1 MGRTRSFWVVALCAG
16 AVTGLSA
23 GPALAGEVNGSAK
36 NPKVGFSQ
44 GHSICKFSGLND
56 NPDSTDPED
65 PGGRVQS
72 YGYSVVRAGGKAFAP
87 SPGEACNGHTG
98 FLAGG
103 GEE

>member
-1 MGRTRSFWVVALCAG
+1 MGMRRMLVVAGCTAAVVGAG
-16 AVTGLSA
+16 AGA
-23 GPALAGEVNGSAK
+23 AFAGEVNGSAT
-36 NPKVGFSQ
+36 NPKFQFSQ
-44 GHSICKFSGLND
+44 GNSICKFSGLND

-98 FLAGG
+98 FLSGG
-103 GEE
+103 GE

>member
-1 MGRTRSFWVVALCAG
+1 MARTKSLFAAAICAG
-16 AVTGLSA
+16 AVAALGA
-23 GPALAGEVNGSAK
+23 GPALAGEVNGSAT
-36 NPKVGFSQ
+36 NPKKGFSQ
-44 GHSICKFSGLND
+44 GNSICKFSGLND
-56 NPDSTDPED
+56 DPASTDPED

-72 YGYSVVRAGGKAFAP
+72 YGYSVVREGGKAFAP